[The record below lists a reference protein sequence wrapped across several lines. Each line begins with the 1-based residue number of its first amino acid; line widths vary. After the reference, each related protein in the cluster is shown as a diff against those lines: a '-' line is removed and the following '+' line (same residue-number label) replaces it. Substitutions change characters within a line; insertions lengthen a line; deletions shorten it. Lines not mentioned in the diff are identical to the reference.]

1 MGFKGIRNGD
11 AGVHKKQAL
20 VLVNHG
26 KAKGKE
32 ILNLAKKIQL
42 KVKETFNIS
51 LETEVNI
58 I

>member
-1 MGFKGIRNGD
+1 MVKNFLDIN
-11 AGVHKKQAL
+11 HYSKKEL
-20 VLVNHG
+20 N
-26 KAKGKE
+26 E

>member
-1 MGFKGIRNGD
+1 LGFKGTRNGD
-11 AGVHKKQAL
+11 AGVIKPSIGS
-20 VLVNHG
+20 VNHG